1 MFENKR
7 IELAR
12 YRLEKAKEDFQAS
25 SELFKLNL
33 YKQSINRSY
42 YAIFHAVR
50 SLLALDGVDF
60 KKHSGVI
67 GYFQQT
73 YVKPGTIPKEYSTML
88 TSASMKRNES
98 DYSDFFIA
106 TLEEAE
112 EQLENARRF
121 LEMVEDYFKDKN
133 II

>member
-33 YKQSINRSY
+33 YKQSMNRSY

-50 SLLALDGVDF
+50 SL
-60 KKHSGVI
+60 
-67 GYFQQT
+67 Y
-73 YVKPGTIPKEYSTML
+73 
-88 TSASMKRNES
+88 N
-98 DYSDFFIA
+98 
-106 TLEEAE
+106 
-112 EQLENARRF
+112 
-121 LEMVEDYFKDKN
+121 
-133 II
+133 

>member
-1 MFENKR
+1 MFENKK

-12 YRLEKAKEDFQAS
+12 YRLEKAKDDYRAS
-25 SELFKLNL
+25 SELLKLNL
-33 YKQSINRSY
+33 YKQSMNRSY

-98 DYSDFFIA
+98 DYSDFFTA

-112 EQLENARRF
+112 EQLQNARRF
-121 LEMVEDYFKDKN
+121 LEMVERYFKDKN